1 MTLFMYYLIYIS
13 LNLIH
18 CYFLIMVTLF
28 YEENWHLVFFFSNCF
43 FFLIIL
49 VFLNVLENIP
59 LFVSALKEYLYCGR
73 SIPKCV
79 VEILKSIGVV
89 MHLWEEFILL
99 RQIFKNN
106 RTIQVFFLQSIFML
120 LTKIFT

>member
-1 MTLFMYYLIYIS
+1 MYYLIYIS

-28 YEENWHLVFFFSNCF
+28 YEENWHLVSFFSNCV
-43 FFLIIL
+43 FFLKIIL

-59 LFVSALKEYLYCGR
+59 LLVSALKEYLYCGR